1 MSVYKARFGISL
13 ASLDKLLADYQG
25 INGPVNF
32 LIAAGLCQDT
42 SEIIGKQN
50 EIMFFIGF
58 AAGVGNHSLQHVSKV

>member
-13 ASLDKLLADYQG
+13 ERLEKLVTDYKNV
-25 INGPVNF
+25 NGPITF
-32 LIAAGLCQDT
+32 LTAAGLCNT

-58 AAGVGNHSLQHVSKV
+58 VASVGNSSLEHVNKV

>member
-13 ASLDKLLADYQG
+13 VHLDKLLSDYQA
-25 INGPVNF
+25 INGSVNF
-32 LIAAGLCQDT
+32 LTAAGLCQDT

-58 AAGVGNHSLQHVSKV
+58 AAGLGNHSLQHVNKV